1 MTKRRRRSLR
11 LEVPRQRL
19 VRMVFCGWP
28 QEKIARKLHCTTR
41 SVRNQL
47 VSPEFL
53 TLYDAYERQQLQ
65 AVDRR
70 CRGS

>member
-11 LEVPRQRL
+11 LEVQRQRL

-28 QEKIARKLHCTTR
+28 QEKIARKLHGTTG

-47 VSPEFL
+47 VSL
-53 TLYDAYERQQLQ
+53 DAL
-65 AVDRR
+65 RR
-70 CRGS
+70 V